1 MWWWYQ
7 FCLCQIRTSKVS
19 FLNGWRQNI
28 TFSIKWWHWLG
39 YMEEQSSFRK
49 PHGRSLGAPDKIRAC
64 DTISITKK
72 HGTSLKN
79 KSLITIPTE
88 VESIVNSGPL
98 TVETLSDIGS
108 EALLSPIN
116 LLTMISDVVFTTSWR
131 LQENRFLQLSILEK
145 NLAITGEFWYWW
157 QKEFLPAHQSRAKWQ
172 KIMINFKIGDIILL
186 KNNSIENHLPTA
198 NVIDVYKSN
207 DGYMQIVKL
216 CVGDNK
222 FNENGLK
229 YLVHLIH
236 KIQLLFDSQTEK
248 QRIYITNMINH
259 LEGSHELMVESCK
272 LWTLKP

>member
-1 MWWWYQ
+1 
-7 FCLCQIRTSKVS
+7 
-19 FLNGWRQNI
+19 
-28 TFSIKWWHWLG
+28 
-39 YMEEQSSFRK
+39 
-49 PHGRSLGAPDKIRAC
+49 
-64 DTISITKK
+64 
-72 HGTSLKN
+72 
-79 KSLITIPTE
+79 
-88 VESIVNSGPL
+88 
-98 TVETLSDIGS
+98 
-108 EALLSPIN
+108 
-116 LLTMISDVVFTTSWR
+116 
-131 LQENRFLQLSILEK
+131 
-145 NLAITGEFWYWW
+145 
-157 QKEFLPAHQSRAKWQ
+157 
-172 KIMINFKIGDIILL
+172 MINFKIGDIILL

-272 LWTLKP
+272 L